1 MKIEDSYPSRTGQ
14 DEQIIPRK
22 DPVVYGKPQPEMEN
36 TLSAQQLESY
46 QDNGFIVLPDYMPE
60 KVAPLLEEVENLKN
74 SMIGQEELITEPD
87 NGELRTIFKPFA
99 FSSLINRFSRHP
111 KILSIAR
118 QLLGSDVYL
127 TQSRIN
133 IKPAFHGQ
141 SFPWH
146 SDFETWHVEDGM
158 PKMRAV
164 TAWIMLNEN
173 NEYNGPLYVIPGSHK
188 SFVSCMGITASKNYN
203 QSLKKQT
210 AGVPQPETMQHLLK
224 TGGIQGVYGSPG
236 TVVFHECNLMHGS
249 PDNISGMPRTLLMMV
264 YNSCENKLVQPFC
277 NQPPRPDYLRNTHTT
292 ALDMVDE

>member
-1 MKIEDSYPSRTGQ
+1 MKTEDIYPSRTGQ
-14 DEQIIPRK
+14 DEQIIPRM
-22 DPVVYGKPQPEMEN
+22 DPIVYGDVWPEMEN
-36 TLSAQQLESY
+36 TLSSEQLESY
-46 QDNGFIVLPDYMPE
+46 QDKGFIVLPDYMPE
-60 KVAPLLEEVENLKN
+60 MVEPLLEEVGQLKKT
-74 SMIGQEELITEPD
+74 MAGREELITEPD
-87 NGELRTIFKPFA
+87 SGELRTIFKPFA
-99 FSSLINRFSRHP
+99 FSQLIDRFSRHP
-111 KILSIAR
+111 KILFIAQ

-127 TQSRIN
+127 TQSRVN

-158 PKMRAV
+158 PRMRAV
-164 TAWIMLNEN
+164 TAWIMLTEN

-188 SFVSCMGITASKNYN
+188 SFVSCVGITKSKNYD

-210 AGVPQPETMQHLLK
+210 AGVPQPKAMQHLLK
-224 TGGIQGVYGSPG
+224 ANGIQGVYGSPG

-277 NQPPRPDYLRNTHTT
+277 NQPPRPDYLRNTSTT